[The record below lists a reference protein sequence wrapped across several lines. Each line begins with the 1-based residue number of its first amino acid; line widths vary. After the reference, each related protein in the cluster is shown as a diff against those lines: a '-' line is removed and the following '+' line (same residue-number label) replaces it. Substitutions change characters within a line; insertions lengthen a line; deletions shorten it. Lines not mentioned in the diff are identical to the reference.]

1 MSRQALSQPSPRG
14 RRSKKTPTE
23 VCATEKMSTAV
34 NIPPQFEVI
43 DRPLD
48 TQMTI
53 SMGPQH
59 PSTHGVLRLELVLD
73 GEMVVRAI
81 PDIGYLHTGMEK
93 LFEYK
98 KYQQGIVITD
108 RMDYLNPLGN
118 NLAYVMAVEK
128 LLQIEIPE
136 RAQTI
141 RVLMCELQRIA
152 SHLVW
157 LGTHAL
163 DLGAMTVFFY
173 TFREREKILNLIE
186 AASGGRLTPSY
197 FRIGGLMMDLPSG
210 FERRVKQFLDGFPKA
225 LDDFKKLITG
235 NRIFQKRTQG
245 VGFISGED
253 AIDWGLSGPSLR
265 GSGVA
270 LDIRRANPYT
280 GYEKYD
286 FEIVTEPDGDVWARY
301 LVRMR
306 EMKESQK
313 IVTQALSRLKPG
325 PVKADAPKVV
335 LPGSRGD
342 EDAHGCSDSS
352 LPDRGRRIRC
362 AGWRSLPAD
371 RRFEGRTRR
380 LHKVHRRTKAGAG
393 AFSRAE
399 FCESVGAAAHVAR
412 RDDRRHRRDYRIAGY
427 CAGRN
432 RQMICHRDTEK
443 MATDKHGLAQIRNP
457 EIGVY
462 LCSSVADSRVIG
474 ISVAILKG

>member
-1 MSRQALSQPSPRG
+1 
-14 RRSKKTPTE
+14 
-23 VCATEKMSTAV
+23 MSTTLS
-34 NIPPQFEVI
+34 IPPQLEIV

-73 GEMVVRAI
+73 GEMVVKST

-93 LFEYK
+93 LFEYR

-136 RAQTI
+136 RAQVI
-141 RVLMCELQRIA
+141 RVLMCELQRIG

-163 DLGAMTVFFY
+163 DIGAMTVFFY
-173 TFREREKILNLIE
+173 CFREREKILNLIE

-197 FRIGGLMMDLPSG
+197 FRIGGLMMDLPAG
-210 FERRVKQFLDGFPKA
+210 FERRVQQFQDGFPKA
-225 LDDFKKLITG
+225 VDEFHKLVTG

-245 VGFISGED
+245 VGYISAED
-253 AIDWGLSGPSLR
+253 AIDWGLSGPCLR

-286 FEIVTEPDGDVWARY
+286 FEIPTESDGDVWARY

-306 EMKESQK
+306 EMKESHK
-313 IVTQALSRLKPG
+313 IVQQALSRLQPG

-335 LPGSRGD
+335 LPDREAMKTHMDALIHHFLIVAEGFDVPAGEVYHPIEASKGELGVYIKSTGGPKPARVHFRGPSFVNLSALPDMSRG
-342 EDAHGCSDSS
+342 AM
-352 LPDRGRRIRC
+352 I
-362 AGWRSLPAD
+362 AD
-371 RRFEGRTRR
+371 
-380 LHKVHRRTKAGAG
+380 
-393 AFSRAE
+393 
-399 FCESVGAAAHVAR
+399 
-412 RDDRRHRRDYRIAGY
+412 I
-427 CAGRN
+427 
-432 RQMICHRDTEK
+432 
-443 MATDKHGLAQIRNP
+443 
-457 EIGVY
+457 
-462 LCSSVADSRVIG
+462 
-474 ISVAILKG
+474 VAIIGSLDIVLGEIDR

>member
-1 MSRQALSQPSPRG
+1 LRIANCGIAILI
-14 RRSKKTPTE
+14 RRESIHVLESEIRNPKSE
-23 VCATEKMSTAV
+23 IGST
-34 NIPPQFEVI
+34 PPQYEIV
-43 DRPLD
+43 DQPLD

-73 GEMVVRAI
+73 GEMVVKCT

-136 RAQTI
+136 RAQVV

-163 DLGAMTVFFY
+163 DLGAMTLFFY

-197 FRIGGLMMDLPSG
+197 FRIGGLMMDLPAG
-210 FERRVKQFLDGFPKA
+210 FDRRVKQFLEEFPGA
-225 LDDFKKLITG
+225 LDEFHKLLTG
-235 NRIFQKRTQG
+235 NRIFQRRTRG
-245 VGFISGED
+245 VGYISADD

-265 GSGVA
+265 GSGVE
-270 LDIRRANPYT
+270 LDIRRANPYC
-280 GYEKYD
+280 GYEQYD
-286 FEIVTEPDGDVWARY
+286 FDVVTERDGDVWARY
-301 LVRMR
+301 LVRMG
-306 EMKESQK
+306 EMKESHK
-313 IVTQALSRLKPG
+313 ISAQALGRLRPG

-335 LPGSRGD
+335 LPDREAMKTHMDALIHHFLLVAEGFDVPAGEVYHPIEASKGELGVYIKSTGGPKPARVHFRGPSFINLSALPHMSRG
-342 EDAHGCSDSS
+342 AM
-352 LPDRGRRIRC
+352 I
-362 AGWRSLPAD
+362 AD
-371 RRFEGRTRR
+371 
-380 LHKVHRRTKAGAG
+380 
-393 AFSRAE
+393 
-399 FCESVGAAAHVAR
+399 
-412 RDDRRHRRDYRIAGY
+412 
-427 CAGRN
+427 
-432 RQMICHRDTEK
+432 M
-443 MATDKHGLAQIRNP
+443 
-457 EIGVY
+457 
-462 LCSSVADSRVIG
+462 
-474 ISVAILKG
+474 VAIIGSLDIVLGEIDR